1 MSALSEGSLGSEA
14 AGLAGAA
21 QLLVAGGDLTAI
33 LTGVAE
39 QVRIASGASTVVI
52 GLRGASGS
60 VLDFA
65 AVAGGSVS
73 EFVGLRVL
81 VDDSVADEAIR
92 FGVTGPAPGHA
103 PLPEV
108 SPHTVSAPIRD
119 GQRVLGALI
128 ASWPSG
134 EGTVAGSGLLPAF
147 AALVAVAVVR
157 HRLAGE
163 AAALDRRLKAL
174 LDTTATIGGSLHVAE
189 TLDAVLAA
197 AEASIN
203 LQAAAVFL
211 LNDERSHLFIGADR
225 GLSGEQRDVQLSP
238 ESGPAAE
245 VLATGCARILALDAG
260 DPTADLLPFDV
271 PPRSVMLL
279 PLRGRRDPVGLLV
292 LVGAHTEAF
301 GESDLHLMEA
311 VTMQAGVAVENAWLF
326 EEATRRTEEATAL
339 FNLSQQAGALLD
351 PDHVFDLVATQ
362 VQHLL
367 NVDQFA
373 IMTLDRRTGRLVPR
387 CIRGFAGTRFAS
399 MRPAVG
405 EGIAGWVYEWMT
417 PSAVA
422 DVAAD
427 ARERVAPIH
436 DCGVVSCLC
445 VPMAAGE
452 HVLGVVM
459 AMTSRRRLF
468 TVGEMELLF
477 TIANQAA
484 ISSDN
489 AALYQSARDRSAA
502 MRRYFRT
509 IAGALGSAIEHEDV
523 PLLLAKLCLD
533 VVEADRAVVWA
544 CGPDG
549 LTPVADAGRRSGGVL
564 EPLPMGA
571 GLSGWVAR
579 RGRTLVTQAIADDER
594 ARAESWLTSGKFA
607 SYLGVPLRT
616 EGRVAAVLAL
626 ATELPR
632 TYSSSEMQLL
642 RQFALRARIAERIA

>member
-1 MSALSEGSLGSEA
+1 MSALTDGGMGSEA

-21 QLLVAGGDLTAI
+21 QLLVAGGSLSET
-33 LTGVAE
+33 LSGLAE
-39 QVRIASGASTVVI
+39 LAKDASGASTVVI
-52 GLRGASGS
+52 GLRGDSGA

-81 VDDSVADEAIR
+81 VDDSVADEAIH
-92 FGVTGPAPGHA
+92 FGVTGPSPGHA
-103 PLPEV
+103 PLPEA

-119 GQRVLGALI
+119 GHRVLGALI

-134 EGTVAGSGLLPAF
+134 EATAAGSGLLPAF
-147 AALVAVAVVR
+147 AAIIAAAVAR
-157 HRLAGE
+157 YRLADE
-163 AAALDRRLKAL
+163 AAALDRRLRAL
-174 LDTTATIGGSLHVAE
+174 VNTTATIGGSLNVAE
-189 TLDAVLAA
+189 TLEAVLDAV
-197 AEASIN
+197 ESGISH
-203 LQAAAVFL
+203 QAAAVFL
-211 LNDERSHLFIGADR
+211 LNDERTHLFIGADR
-225 GLSGEQRDVQLSP
+225 GLNAEQRDVQLSP
-238 ESGPAAE
+238 ETGPAAE
-245 VLATGCARILALDAG
+245 ALATGSARILALDAG
-260 DPTADLLPFDV
+260 DPTVDVLPFDV

-279 PLRGRRDPVGLLV
+279 PLRGRRDSVGLLV
-292 LVGAHTEAF
+292 VVGAHSAAF
-301 GESDLHLMEA
+301 DGSDLHLMEA
-311 VTMQAGVAVENAWLF
+311 VTVQAGVAVENAWLF
-326 EEATRRTEEATAL
+326 EESTRRTEEATAL

-351 PDHVFDLVATQ
+351 PDHVFDLVASQ

-373 IMTLDRRTGRLVPR
+373 VLTLDRRTGRLVAR
-387 CIRGFAGTRFAS
+387 CIRGLDGTPFATL
-399 MRPAVG
+399 RPAAG

-417 PSAVA
+417 PTAVS

-427 ARERVAPIH
+427 ARNRVSPIH

-452 HVLGVVM
+452 QVLGVVM

-468 TVGEMELLF
+468 TVGEMELLY

-509 IAGALGSAIEHEDV
+509 IAGALGSAIEREDV

-549 LTPVADAGRRSGGVL
+549 LTPAADAGRRSGGVL
-564 EPLPMGA
+564 ESLPPGA

-579 RGRTLVTQAIADDER
+579 RGRSLVTQAISDDER
-594 ARAESWLTSGKFA
+594 SRAEPWLTSGKYA
-607 SYLGVPLRT
+607 SYLGVPLRA
-616 EGRVAAVLAL
+616 EGRVTAVLAL

-632 TYSSSEMQLL
+632 VYAASEVQLL
-642 RQFALRARIAERIA
+642 RQFALRARVAERIA